1 MTVAKKVHFI
11 NVTARASSGEEKE
24 KEVTYMVTWE
34 LALHFSLRQTTGYP
48 CIPYQV
54 SKGEAVS
61 SEIVQ
66 QYCDGRIA
74 GDISRSAEVVGE

>member
-1 MTVAKKVHFI
+1 
-11 NVTARASSGEEKE
+11 
-24 KEVTYMVTWE
+24 MVTWE

-61 SEIVQ
+61 SEIFQ